1 MCPKRWNASSS
12 AIWRLASPTRPTR
25 MPRCSATITRAA
37 SGMSTPIPWSLPA
50 HPARRPKAGL
60 PGTSGV
66 PSDPLWRFDLP
77 RQHEKLLI
85 SRPLRADVFQRANV
99 PRYAG
104 QRFMSEVSRMLL
116 RLAALCLVLLTAAAA
131 DAADKPSNGITGV
144 YLTTR
149 YPALT
154 VRAGETTSIDLSLRN
169 FNHPPEQLA
178 LSVPDVAQGWKA
190 TILGGGQPVASAIV
204 APDTEEKL
212 QLRLEPPAGT
222 GPGEYHFLVDAKGG
236 GNDLKLPITV
246 TIGQELPAKLKLTT
260 NFPSLRGTATTSF
273 KFRVT
278 VANDSGRDAT
288 INFSADAPKN
298 FQVTFTEAYGSQ
310 QLTSIPIEAG
320 KSKDIEA
327 SVALPRETPAGD
339 YKLTLHAKT
348 EQASADLNVSLTIIG
363 QPRLALAG
371 EGGRL
376 SGEAYAGQDSQ
387 LTLVLRNDGSEAAR
401 DIELSATTPEGWKT
415 SFDPKQLPELAAG
428 KSQQIKVSLTPS
440 PRAIAGD
447 YQTTIRAN
455 AAGGQ
460 SESAN
465 FRITVLTST
474 LWGAVGIGVIAVSLL
489 VVVFAVARFGRR

>member
-1 MCPKRWNASSS
+1 
-12 AIWRLASPTRPTR
+12 
-25 MPRCSATITRAA
+25 
-37 SGMSTPIPWSLPA
+37 
-50 HPARRPKAGL
+50 
-60 PGTSGV
+60 
-66 PSDPLWRFDLP
+66 
-77 RQHEKLLI
+77 
-85 SRPLRADVFQRANV
+85 
-99 PRYAG
+99 
-104 QRFMSEVSRMLL
+104 MLL
-116 RLAALCLVLLTAAAA
+116 RLVAVGFVVSMAVAAY
-131 DAADKPSNGITGV
+131 AADKPSGVTGV

-154 VRAGETTSIDLSLRN
+154 VRAGETTTIDLSLRN
-169 FNHPPEQLA
+169 FNHPPQQLA
-178 LSVPDVAQGWKA
+178 LSVPAVANGWKA
-190 TILGGGQPVASAIV
+190 TVLGGGQPVASAIV

-222 GPGEYHFLVDAKGG
+222 GPGEYHFVVEAKGDG
-236 GNDLKLPITV
+236 SGLKLPVTV

-310 QLTSIPIEAG
+310 QIISIPIEAG

-327 SVALPRETPAGD
+327 SVALPRDTPAGD
-339 YKLTLHAKT
+339 YKLAVHAKS
-348 EQASADLNVSLTIIG
+348 EAASADLDLGITILG
-363 QPRLALAG
+363 QARLALGG

-376 SGEAYAGQDSQ
+376 SGEAYAGQDGQ
-387 LTLVLRNDGSEAAR
+387 LTVVVRNDGSEAAR
-401 DIELSATTPEGWKT
+401 DVEFSATAPEGWKT
-415 SFDPKQLPELAAG
+415 SFDPKQLPDLAAG
-428 KSQQIKVSLTPS
+428 KSQSIKVTLTPS

-447 YQTTIRAN
+447 YQATIRAN
-455 AAGGQ
+455 ATGGQ

-474 LWGAVGIGVIAVSLL
+474 LWGAVGIAVIAIALL